1 MELSDG
7 DLKHL
12 ERLARV
18 KLSGAS
24 REKLREQLA
33 CIIDF
38 VRRLQEIE
46 TPGHERCAGRE
57 SGAAQ
62 LRVDVT
68 SPCLSKEEVL
78 AESPACEAGMFR
90 VPPVIEADEP

>member
-1 MELSDG
+1 MQLSDG
-7 DLKHL
+7 DLRHL

-33 CIIDF
+33 RIIDF

-46 TPGHERCAGRE
+46 TPGNEPCAGRE
-57 SGAAQ
+57 PRTAQ
-62 LRVDVT
+62 LRGDVT
-68 SPCLSKEEVL
+68 SPCLSKKEVL
-78 AESPACEAGMFR
+78 AESPECEAGMFR
-90 VPPVIEADEP
+90 VPSVIESDEP